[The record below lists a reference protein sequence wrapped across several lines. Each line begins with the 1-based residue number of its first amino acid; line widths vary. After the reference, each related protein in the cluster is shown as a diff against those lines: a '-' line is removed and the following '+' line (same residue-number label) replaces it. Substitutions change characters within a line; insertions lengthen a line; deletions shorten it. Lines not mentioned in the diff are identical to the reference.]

1 MYAVYVQDYPP
12 PIYSTSKFRPL
23 TRQEVDG
30 VETFVLF
37 IGYARSGHSIIGSM
51 MDAHPDMMI
60 AHEYFL
66 FRKWIDQKKLRIDL
80 LNKDKLFNELY
91 KASFIDTSEGMR
103 TAGSVTKG
111 YTLQIENSWQGR
123 FRKLRVI
130 GDKSG
135 GTTSLIFH
143 NSPTDTTRHFK
154 ELIRTVRIPIKF
166 LHVIRNPFDI
176 IATEALY
183 RDGPD
188 TRVKSNYNRTNKMN
202 NSRVLWSTAR
212 YLFDCVSGVEEIKHA
227 WKLSD
232 HNLLEIYTEEF
243 LTNPR
248 PIIQKICSFLNIEC
262 PARYVEQ
269 CYEKTFKKISRT
281 RDFVVWPADLR
292 TWVESSMKNHTF
304 LRGYSLDRNEYRH

>member
-1 MYAVYVQDYPP
+1 M
-12 PIYSTSKFRPL
+12 YSTNKFRPL
-23 TRQEVDG
+23 TRQEIDG

-37 IGYARSGHSIIGSM
+37 IGYARSGHSIIASM

-66 FRKWIDQKKLRIDL
+66 FKKWIDQKKLGIDL

-91 KASFIDTSEGMR
+91 KASFTDTSKGLR
-103 TAGSVTKG
+103 TAGSTTKG

-135 GTTSLIFH
+135 GTTSIVFH
-143 NSPTDTTRHFK
+143 RSPTVTTRHFK
-154 ELIRTVRIPIKF
+154 ELTRTVRIPIKF
-166 LHVIRNPFDI
+166 LHIIRNPFDI

-183 RDGPD
+183 RDGPNIH
-188 TRVKSNYNRTNKMN
+188 VKSDYNVTHKMN
-202 NSRVLWSTAR
+202 NSEALWSTAR
-212 YLFDCVSGVEEIKHA
+212 YLFDCVSAVEQIKHD

-243 LTNPR
+243 LIDPR
-248 PIIQKICSFLNIEC
+248 AIIRKICSFLNVEC
-262 PARYVEQ
+262 QARYVEK
-269 CYEKTFKKISRT
+269 CYEKTFRKISRT

-292 TWVESSMKNHTF
+292 TWVESSMKKYTF
-304 LRGYSLDRNEYRH
+304 LRGYSLGSNEYRH